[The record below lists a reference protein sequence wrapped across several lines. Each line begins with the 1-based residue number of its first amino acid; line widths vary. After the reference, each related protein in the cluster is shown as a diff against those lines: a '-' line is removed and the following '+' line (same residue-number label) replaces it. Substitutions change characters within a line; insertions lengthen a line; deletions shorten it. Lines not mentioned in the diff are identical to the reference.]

1 MLSAIGDLMLAITYG
16 TKVKQNDS
24 RIIFGIGEQVAD
36 HLSDSL
42 TPLLILADAI
52 PFLKSI
58 QSYPILVRL
67 VSPFLPKAAFSKSKA
82 EWSDLISRFRNDL
95 FVRVQTLVVSYF
107 SPSFPPF
114 KKLLRFDLGERDGS
128 ELSGIAFPRGFI
140 YEGRRRHRQST

>member
-107 SPSFPPF
+107 SLSFP

-128 ELSGIAFPRGFI
+128 ELSCIAFPRGFI